1 MSLLRKLEIPIL
13 VCFVQTQR
21 KGLPPLVLQLARL
34 LHVVGEPFDLLPGIS
49 RTIKLLFKPGDL
61 F

>member
-21 KGLPPLVLQLARL
+21 KGLPPLVLQLARP
-34 LHVVGEPFDLLPGIS
+34 LHIVGEPFDLLPGIFG
-49 RTIKLLFKPGDL
+49 TIKLLFKPGDL
-61 F
+61 L

>member
-21 KGLPPLVLQLARL
+21 KGLPPLVLQLVRL
-34 LHVVGEPFDLLPGIS
+34 LHVVGEPFDLLPVIS